1 MSKVMVF
8 SDDARKNLQS
18 GVNKLANAV
27 TSTLGPNGRNVII
40 EQQMGNPTST
50 KDGVTVAKAVELE
63 DKIENIG
70 AQLVKQAS
78 IKTADGAGDGTTTST
93 LLASEIYNSGIQ
105 SIADYNVTEVSRGI
119 AKATDMVV
127 EYLEDNSRE
136 ITDEDQLRQVATISA
151 NNGPEGGELIASSMD
166 KVGREGVVTIEESR
180 TGETYLEVV
189 EGMQFNRGYK
199 SIYFVTDNNS
209 MTATLSNPQILI
221 VDKKVTA
228 AKELLPILEACSA
241 QNKPLLIIA
250 DDIDGEALSTLVV
263 NKMRGTLQVVAVKAP
278 EFGDRKK
285 AIMEDIAT
293 LTGGQVVSP
302 EKGMRL
308 DKFNADWLG
317 QARKVTVGKDD
328 TTIVDGKGEVEA
340 IEQRV
345 EEIKSLIDNS
355 NSPFE
360 KETLQ
365 DRLGR
370 LIGGVAIVHVG
381 GQSEL
386 EMKEKKDRV
395 EDALHATKA
404 ALEEGILPGGG
415 VALLN
420 AAYKLEFEGAEMDFA
435 SESEAQGYDILVK
448 AISKPLQKI
457 LSNAGFSNDD
467 IDQVALEVISN
478 ENFWYGFN
486 LKKDDY
492 VDMFEEGIIDP
503 AKVTRLA
510 LENAASVARTML
522 TTECIISNPVEQKQD
537 QMDFNQ
543 FMLWERIQQDK
554 LTQPSLNGGTGFL
567 KRLVE

>member
-8 SDDARKNLQS
+8 SDDARKSLQS
-18 GVNKLANAV
+18 GVKKLADAV

-105 SIADYNVTEVSRGI
+105 SIANYNVTEVSRGI
-119 AKATDMVV
+119 AKATEMVV

-151 NNGPEGGELIASSMD
+151 NNDPEVGELIASSMD

-189 EGMQFNRGYK
+189 EGMQFSRGYK

-285 AIMEDIAT
+285 AMMEDIAT

-308 DKFNADWLG
+308 DKFDVNWLG
-317 QARKVTVGKDD
+317 SSRKVTVGKDE
-328 TTIVDGKGEVEA
+328 TTIVDGKGDTEA

-420 AAYKLEFEGAEMDFA
+420 AAYKLELEGAEMNFG

-467 IDQVALEVISN
+467 IDQVALEVTSS

-543 FMLWERIQQDK
+543 FM
-554 LTQPSLNGGTGFL
+554 
-567 KRLVE
+567 